1 MKPIAKRISYLFII
15 AVVMFFQVSC
25 AKKEESK
32 FLSYQPPAE
41 ENPEVLIQKDIAA
54 MKETVK
60 HQDEFNGLYGYKAGR
75 MNDMSVCDGLSMPSQ
90 CRKVAQVVTDM
101 KALAQGE
108 CNVFMNEA
116 LRNIDFC
123 NHLKNGSC
131 FMLKDWQ
138 KKLCEGLY
146 EGDYNILKQILNDP
160 SFKQSNDPLTE
171 KGLLEMFSIY
181 AGFKNRGGISAC
193 RKLNPLLRGS
203 DRYICEIVFGT
214 GDVDAILDSIAQ
226 DMATAYVARK
236 YKSLHLCRKIKDTE
250 IKSACFDP
258 RVTKLP
264 DWD

>member
-1 MKPIAKRISYLFII
+1 MNPIAKIISCFFII
-15 AVVMFFQVSC
+15 AIVILSQASC

-41 ENPEVLIQKDIAA
+41 ENPEALIQKDIVA

-75 MNDMSVCDGLSMPSQ
+75 MNDMSVCDGASIPSQ

-108 CNVFMNEA
+108 CGVFMNGA

-123 NHLKNGSC
+123 NHLKNGTC

-160 SFKQSNDPLTE
+160 SFRQSNDPLTE
-171 KGLLEMFSIY
+171 KGLLYMFSVY
-181 AGFKNRGGISAC
+181 MGFKNNEGIRGCG
-193 RKLNPLLRGS
+193 KLTPLLTG
-203 DRYICEIVFGT
+203 DRKFICEIVFGT
-214 GDVDAILDSIAQ
+214 GDVNAILDSIAQ
-226 DMATAYVARK
+226 DMATAYIARK
-236 YKSLHLCRKIKDTE
+236 YKSLNLCSEIKDNE
-250 IKSACFDP
+250 IKSACFDLK
-258 RVTKLP
+258 VTTLP